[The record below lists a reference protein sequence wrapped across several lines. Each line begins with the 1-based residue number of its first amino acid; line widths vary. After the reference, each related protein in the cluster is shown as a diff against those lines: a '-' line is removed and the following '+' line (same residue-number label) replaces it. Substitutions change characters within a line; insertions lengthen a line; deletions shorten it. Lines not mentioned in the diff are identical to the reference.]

1 MIGLSKI
8 QPHGWKEG
16 APIVFADNDFRI
28 ITAQPRLLI
37 IQIRSQAL
45 RCVLIAAHAPHTGAT
60 LAEIESFW
68 QEVNAQIPSQMGVLA
83 PGSPRGCM
91 KKANPLQ
98 ISLPPT
104 TFSCLAHLKNA
115 ILVPVAHGCTKT
127 DLGSAT
133 IMLALTAPCP

>member
-68 QEVNAQIPSQMGVLA
+68 QEVNAQIPSRFDSWPRLLLA
-83 PGSPRGCM
+83 DANCRLGGQPDGRIGHLAVRGD
-91 KKANPLQ
+91 A
-98 ISLPPT
+98 
-104 TFSCLAHLKNA
+104 
-115 ILVPVAHGCTKT
+115 
-127 DLGSAT
+127 
-133 IMLALTAPCP
+133 